1 MPVRR
6 TLGARLRY
14 AFDRSMDKGTPAL
27 VGWLGLVTLVM
38 ILAAGVFLAVTRIA
52 PTGGPPFSWAEGSW
66 QALMRAMDSGNIQ
79 NDNGW
84 ALRGVML
91 LVTLGGIFIL
101 STLIGILV
109 AAVQG
114 RIEQLRKGRSDVI
127 EDGHTI
133 ILNWSAS
140 IFDVLSELSVAN
152 ASRRRAVVVVMADMD
167 KVEMEDAIAGRV
179 ADLKTTRVI
188 CRSGDPTDLFD
199 LQIVSPQTSRSIVV
213 LSPETAE
220 DPDSRV
226 VKTLLALTND
236 PDRRKEPYRIAAEV
250 RDRHNADVAFVAGGA
265 EVQMVV
271 PDELIGRIVVH
282 SSRQAGLSGVYA
294 ELLSFDGVEIY
305 TGKPEP
311 ALTGVP
317 YGEALGRYRT
327 CALIGLERP
336 TGEVSLNP
344 PMETVFGDGDRPIV
358 IAEDDSAVRLD
369 GSPPPVE
376 EDVLR
381 PAADHT
387 PQPERVLVLG
397 WNRRG
402 PIIAEELSRYLPSGS
417 ELLVAGDAPFLDR
430 DVAALGIPP
439 ETLRVEVRTVD
450 ANRRAAVQALEP
462 QTFDHIIVLSD
473 SDHRSPR
480 AADTR
485 TLVSLLHLRRTLDDA
500 GARASVV
507 SEMVDVRNQRLA
519 EVSRAD
525 DFVVSNRLVSLMLAQ
540 ASEQDE
546 VSAIFADLLG
556 KGGSGIVMRPAAEYV
571 ATGAEVSFYT
581 VLEAARRRG
590 ETAIGWCCGRGAEGS
605 VALNPDKAQ
614 RRAFSDNDRIVVV
627 ARD

>member
-14 AFDRSMDKGTPAL
+14 AFDRTMDHGFPAL
-27 VGWLGLVTLVM
+27 VGWLGLVTLAM
-38 ILAAGVFLAVTRIA
+38 IIIAGLLIALAHLA
-52 PTGGPPFSWAEGSW
+52 PQGGPPYDFVEATW
-66 QALMRAMDSGNIQ
+66 QAAMRAIDTGNLA
-79 NDNGW
+79 NDVGW
-84 ALRGVML
+84 PLRSIML
-91 LVTLGGIFIL
+91 AVTLGGIFIV
-101 STLIGILV
+101 STLIGLIA
-109 AAVQG
+109 AAVNS
-114 RIEQLRKGRSDVI
+114 RLEQLRKGRSQVI

-140 IFDVLSELSVAN
+140 IFDVLSELSIAN
-152 ASRRRAVVVVMADMD
+152 ASRRRACVVVMAEKD
-167 KVEMEDAIAGRV
+167 KVEMEDAISSKLP
-179 ADLKTTRVI
+179 DLKTTRVI

-199 LQIVSPQTSRSIVV
+199 LQIVSPQTSSSIVV
-213 LSPETAE
+213 LSPEGAE
-220 DPDSRV
+220 DPDSHT

-236 PDRRKEPYRIAAEV
+236 PDRRKTPYRIAAEV
-250 RDRHNADVAFVAGGA
+250 RDRHNADVARVAGGE
-265 EVQMVV
+265 EVQLVV

-294 ELLSFDGVEIY
+294 ELLSFSGVEIY
-305 TGKPEP
+305 TGRPQS
-311 ALTGVP
+311 ALTGVT
-317 YGEALGRYRT
+317 YGEALGRFRT
-327 CALIGLERP
+327 CALIGLE
-336 TGEVSLNP
+336 TAAGEVLLNP
-344 PMETVFGDGDRPIV
+344 PGETAFADGDRPIV
-358 IAEDDSAVRLD
+358 IAEDDSAVRLE

-376 EDVLR
+376 DSVLR
-381 PAADHT
+381 PPADRAAT
-387 PQPERVLVLG
+387 PERILVLG

-402 PIIAEELSRYLPSGS
+402 PIIAEELARYLPSGS
-417 ELLVAGDAPFLDR
+417 HLLIAGDAPFLDA
-430 DVAALGIPP
+430 DVAALGVSGDG
-439 ETLRVEVRTVD
+439 LRVETRGTD
-450 ANRRAAVQALEP
+450 PSRRAAVRALNPEA
-462 QTFDHIIVLSD
+462 FDHVIVLSD

-485 TLVSLLHLRRTLDDA
+485 TLVTLMHLRRSLDDA

-556 KGGSGIVMRPAAEYV
+556 KGGAEIVMRPAGEYV
-571 ATGAEVSFYT
+571 AADVDVSFYA

-590 ETAIGWCCGRGAEGS
+590 ETAIGWCCGRGEGS
-605 VALNPDKAQ
+605 VVLNPDKA
-614 RRAFSDNDRIVVV
+614 RTRSFAAGDRIVVV